1 MENKINI
8 ANSGQ
13 NKSKSFTEVFIKK
26 IVEEFNRNENTIN
39 NDLIKPML
47 RQIYEN
53 TYHYF
58 YFIFILLIL
67 LVLLSIIN
75 FITLI
80 YYIRKRKF

>member
-1 MENKINI
+1 MQ
-8 ANSGQ
+8 APTPS

-26 IVEEFNRNENTIN
+26 IVEEFNKNENTIN

-47 RQIYEN
+47 RQIYVN
-53 TYHYF
+53 TYHYL

-75 FITLI
+75 LITII
-80 YYIRKRKF
+80 YYIRKRKL